1 MTSTETTRPGDKTD
15 ELSRG
20 VFLMR
25 KAPAPRRFT
34 ARKSFKPVVP
44 DETVEGMERRHEA
57 YVSCWRAADAHVS
70 AVLADANADAFRK
83 LEAFVVHQF
92 ATRTAMR
99 DANGAKTPQHL
110 AQQIPAGL
118 VLAGGVN
125 SDDHEETF
133 TKLTRHLR
141 AKGCH
146 TALLRSRDLKARGAG
161 ANSAFDADGTLA
173 PAVARAMSLVA
184 NGGGGSGGGGGGG
197 GGLGVAVRC
206 ILTQL
211 QAGTR
216 GVGEDLNGKGQR
228 TSGRSVRHL
237 RRWYQ
242 SVTAEGD
249 AAGTTNT
256 AAGGGSKAEETTE
269 VRGDENTAVGADADS
284 GKENDE
290 SRAPIDAAAAPA
302 ARALR
307 ERTVAVIGAAATLG
321 TSRPGAM
328 NAESIETPERPV
340 TLLPRRPVV
349 VIVEDTE
356 SFDNR
361 VLSDLLL
368 ALSDAGD
375 TLPVCVLLGVATS
388 ASMMHGIIPAA
399 VAARL
404 RVESFS
410 LWSPK
415 AIMTAV
421 QENVLLDP
429 GFVPAP
435 SNAALELLV
444 TRFAEHDFSLS
455 AARRAMHLLAL
466 DHFMTRELSSLA
478 MCMTAAM
485 NAAAEAT
492 DALAADDV
500 DADVDAAAD
509 VDASIARIARLATK
523 KKAIANAAS
532 EKALEKARAVADETL
547 TPSSVAWAKKHLTDF
562 QTGECWVHSNA
573 SDADAADSI
582 ARTVVDGYAGRRR
595 WAVALRCVAA
605 AATTARYARDEAKLS
620 TLLVDA
626 SSTRWLEFFPE
637 TLPPGAHADASNKA
651 ASKAAAN
658 KAAASKSAN
667 TNAISQGEKLLRL
680 LCARLDTAVGESK
693 EHAVTDA
700 EVKSLALT
708 WLELIAEDPELYA
721 EESAF
726 LERTA
731 RLCDPATRA
740 RESRAMEEKKEKA
753 ETVKAEEQ
761 AEAVNARSAFM
772 SPPAAGHSRRSR
784 RSSVSAAHMAT
795 AGSKDAFSTPAP
807 ASVQRGKETPA
818 TTEAATVVV
827 KPGDSKRETLVSPG
841 GAVRAAIHARRRG
854 ARDVDMER
862 AAAVAGAGKRAHD
875 ANEKD
880 KVLHAERDEV
890 TRAGRINLAPSG
902 SDDTCVDGRSRAA
915 SFLRR
920 VARAHASRP
929 PASLR
934 GRELFCI
941 SDSSVRYLRA
951 KSQAAPRLCLEQALD
966 KPARILGCACC
977 PKDGGP
983 ADTLPDT
990 CGAYTLLQDMGDA
1003 ANVHEWFREFCE
1015 TNEPATGVPPNESAD
1030 KSRSAK
1036 RSKAAKK
1043 PAHGLSLPAPG
1054 DDSTRMD
1061 DGNEMEH
1068 DEMDDEKKEK
1078 GTFHLD
1084 RRRLWELQARFTRA
1098 VAEIEFL
1105 GVGKPVKRRKV
1116 EYMQRTAFPLDKLLG
1131 GDD

>member
-70 AVLADANADAFRK
+70 AVLATANADAFRK

-99 DANGAKTPQHL
+99 DANGGKTPQHL

-184 NGGGGSGGGGGGG
+184 NGGGGG

-249 AAGTTNT
+249 AAGTNNT
-256 AAGGGSKAEETTE
+256 AGGGGSKAE
-269 VRGDENTAVGADADS
+269 VRGDENTAVGTDADS

-290 SRAPIDAAAAPA
+290 SRAPIDAAAAAAPA

-321 TSRPGAM
+321 TSRPGVM

-492 DALAADDV
+492 DALAADDE
-500 DADVDAAAD
+500 DADVDAAD

-532 EKALEKARAVADETL
+532 EKASEKAKAVADETL

-573 SDADAADSI
+573 NDADAADSI

-626 SSTRWLEFFPE
+626 SSTRWLGAHTE
-637 TLPPGAHADASNKA
+637 TLPPGAHADASDKA

-658 KAAASKSAN
+658 KAASKSAN

-680 LCARLDTAVGESK
+680 LCARLDTAVGESR

-700 EVKSLALT
+700 EVRSLALT

-753 ETVKAEEQ
+753 ETVKDVKAD
-761 AEAVNARSAFM
+761 ADARTAFM

-818 TTEAATVVV
+818 TTEAEAATVVV
-827 KPGDSKRETLVSPG
+827 KPADSKRETLVSPG

-854 ARDVDMER
+854 ARDLDMER

-880 KVLHAERDEV
+880 KVLHAAERDEV
-890 TRAGRINLAPSG
+890 TRAGRINLAPTG
-902 SDDTCVDGRSRAA
+902 SDDDCVDGRSRAA

-934 GRELFCI
+934 GREIFCI

-966 KPARILGCACC
+966 KPARLLGCACC
-977 PKDGGP
+977 PNDGGP

-1015 TNEPATGVPPNESAD
+1015 TNEPATGVPPDEST
-1030 KSRSAK
+1030 KPGKRSRSAG
-1036 RSKAAKK
+1036 KK

-1054 DDSTRMD
+1054 DEHGRAQMDEMD
-1061 DGNEMEH
+1061 DEMEH
-1068 DEMDDEKKEK
+1068 DMDDEKKEK

>member
-99 DANGAKTPQHL
+99 DANGGKTPQHL

-184 NGGGGSGGGGGGG
+184 NGGGGGG

-249 AAGTTNT
+249 AAGTNNT
-256 AAGGGSKAEETTE
+256 AGGGGSKAE
-269 VRGDENTAVGADADS
+269 VRGDENTAVGTDADS

-290 SRAPIDAAAAPA
+290 SRASIDAAAAAAPA

-321 TSRPGAM
+321 TSRPGVM

-492 DALAADDV
+492 DALAANDV
-500 DADVDAAAD
+500 DADVDDADVDAAD

-562 QTGECWVHSNA
+562 QTGECWVHSTSN
-573 SDADAADSI
+573 DAIAADSI
-582 ARTVVDGYAGRRR
+582 ARTVADGYAGRRR
-595 WAVALRCVAA
+595 WAAALRCVAA

-626 SSTRWLEFFPE
+626 SSTRWLGAHTESH
-637 TLPPGAHADASNKA
+637 PPGAHADASDKA
-651 ASKAAAN
+651 KAAAN

-680 LCARLDTAVGESK
+680 LCARLDTAVGESR
-693 EHAVTDA
+693 EHAVTDS

-753 ETVKAEEQ
+753 ETVKDVKAD
-761 AEAVNARSAFM
+761 ADARTAFM

-784 RSSVSAAHMAT
+784 RSSVSAAHTHTGPTGGA
-795 AGSKDAFSTPAP
+795 KDAFSTPAP

-827 KPGDSKRETLVSPG
+827 KPADSKRETLVSPG

-880 KVLHAERDEV
+880 KVLHAAERDEV

-902 SDDTCVDGRSRAA
+902 SDDDCVDGRSRAA

-951 KSQAAPRLCLEQALD
+951 KSQAAPRLCLEQAMD
-966 KPARILGCACC
+966 KPARMLGCACC

-1015 TNEPATGVPPNESAD
+1015 TNEPATGIPPNEST
-1030 KSRSAK
+1030 KPNK

-1054 DDSTRMD
+1054 DDSTQMD

-1068 DEMDDEKKEK
+1068 EMDDEKKEK

>member
-1 MTSTETTRPGDKTD
+1 MTDRPGMWPLSCYGKGD
-15 ELSRG
+15 EPCLLGGDTCFEELRWVTGAAASRG
-20 VFLMR
+20 IDPNQVFAKTHEFIQGKETDIRAILNFPMQQLKQVLDNAR
-25 KAPAPRRFT
+25 EGRMAPAGA
-34 ARKSFKPVVP
+34 ARIIDHAMLSGVP
-44 DETVEGMERRHEA
+44 QQPMGQQPGMPGTQPGMPGMMGQQQPGSP
-57 YVSCWRAADAHVS
+57 Y
-70 AVLADANADAFRK
+70 
-83 LEAFVVHQF
+83 
-92 ATRTAMR
+92 
-99 DANGAKTPQHL
+99 GA
-110 AQQIPAGL
+110 AQQQPQ
-118 VLAGGVN
+118 
-125 SDDHEETF
+125 
-133 TKLTRHLR
+133 
-141 AKGCH
+141 
-146 TALLRSRDLKARGAG
+146 GA
-161 ANSAFDADGTLA
+161 F
-173 PAVARAMSLVA
+173 
-184 NGGGGSGGGGGGG
+184 G

-249 AAGTTNT
+249 AAGTNNT
-256 AAGGGSKAEETTE
+256 AGGGGSKAE
-269 VRGDENTAVGADADS
+269 VRGDENTAVGTDADS

-290 SRAPIDAAAAPA
+290 SRAPIDAAAAAAPA

-321 TSRPGAM
+321 TSQPGVM

-340 TLLPRRPVV
+340 TLLQRRPVV

-492 DALAADDV
+492 DALA
-500 DADVDAAAD
+500 DADVDADADAAD

-532 EKALEKARAVADETL
+532 EMALEKARAVADETL

-562 QTGECWVHSNA
+562 QTGECWVHSSSN
-573 SDADAADSI
+573 DADAADSI
-582 ARTVVDGYAGRRR
+582 ARTVVDGYTGRRR

-626 SSTRWLEFFPE
+626 SSTRWLGAHTE
-637 TLPPGAHADASNKA
+637 TLPPGAHAYASNKA
-651 ASKAAAN
+651 KAAAN
-658 KAAASKSAN
+658 KAASKSVN

-680 LCARLDTAVGESK
+680 LCARLDSAVGESK
-693 EHAVTDA
+693 EHAVTDS

-708 WLELIAEDPELYA
+708 WLELDGCD
-721 EESAF
+721 
-726 LERTA
+726 
-731 RLCDPATRA
+731 RLTD
-740 RESRAMEEKKEKA
+740 
-753 ETVKAEEQ
+753 
-761 AEAVNARSAFM
+761 
-772 SPPAAGHSRRSR
+772 
-784 RSSVSAAHMAT
+784 VSALE
-795 AGSKDAFSTPAP
+795 S
-807 ASVQRGKETPA
+807 
-818 TTEAATVVV
+818 
-827 KPGDSKRETLVSPG
+827 
-841 GAVRAAIHARRRG
+841 
-854 ARDVDMER
+854 
-862 AAAVAGAGKRAHD
+862 
-875 ANEKD
+875 
-880 KVLHAERDEV
+880 LHRLELD
-890 TRAGRINLAPSG
+890 
-902 SDDTCVDGRSRAA
+902 CCY
-915 SFLRR
+915 RR
-920 VARAHASRP
+920 VPLHRA
-929 PASLR
+929 
-934 GRELFCI
+934 
-941 SDSSVRYLRA
+941 DVRH
-951 KSQAAPRLCLEQALD
+951 
-966 KPARILGCACC
+966 
-977 PKDGGP
+977 
-983 ADTLPDT
+983 T
-990 CGAYTLLQDMGDA
+990 
-1003 ANVHEWFREFCE
+1003 
-1015 TNEPATGVPPNESAD
+1015 
-1030 KSRSAK
+1030 
-1036 RSKAAKK
+1036 
-1043 PAHGLSLPAPG
+1043 
-1054 DDSTRMD
+1054 
-1061 DGNEMEH
+1061 
-1068 DEMDDEKKEK
+1068 
-1078 GTFHLD
+1078 
-1084 RRRLWELQARFTRA
+1084 
-1098 VAEIEFL
+1098 
-1105 GVGKPVKRRKV
+1105 
-1116 EYMQRTAFPLDKLLG
+1116 YM
-1131 GDD
+1131 

>member
-70 AVLADANADAFRK
+70 AVLATANADAFRK

-99 DANGAKTPQHL
+99 DANGGKTPQHL

-184 NGGGGSGGGGGGG
+184 NGGGGG

-249 AAGTTNT
+249 AAGTNN
-256 AAGGGSKAEETTE
+256 AGGGGSKAEETTE

-290 SRAPIDAAAAPA
+290 SRAPIDAAAAAAPA

-321 TSRPGAM
+321 TSRPGVM

-485 NAAAEAT
+485 TAAAEAT
-492 DALAADDV
+492 DALADDV
-500 DADVDAAAD
+500 DTDVDAAD

-532 EKALEKARAVADETL
+532 EKALEKAKAVADETL

-573 SDADAADSI
+573 NDADAADSI

-637 TLPPGAHADASNKA
+637 TLPPGAHADASDKA

-658 KAAASKSAN
+658 KAASKSAN

-693 EHAVTDA
+693 EHAVTDS

-753 ETVKAEEQ
+753 DAVKDVKAD
-761 AEAVNARSAFM
+761 ADARTAFM

-818 TTEAATVVV
+818 GTTEAATVVV
-827 KPGDSKRETLVSPG
+827 KPADSKRETLVSPG

-951 KSQAAPRLCLEQALD
+951 KSQAAPRLCLEQAMD
-966 KPARILGCACC
+966 KPARLLGCACC

-1015 TNEPATGVPPNESAD
+1015 TNEPATGVPPKESTKPD
-1030 KSRSAK
+1030 KRSRSAG
-1036 RSKAAKK
+1036 KK

-1054 DDSTRMD
+1054 DDSTQMD
-1061 DGNEMEH
+1061 DGDEMEH
-1068 DEMDDEKKEK
+1068 DMDDEKKEK

>member
-1 MTSTETTRPGDKTD
+1 
-15 ELSRG
+15 
-20 VFLMR
+20 
-25 KAPAPRRFT
+25 
-34 ARKSFKPVVP
+34 
-44 DETVEGMERRHEA
+44 
-57 YVSCWRAADAHVS
+57 
-70 AVLADANADAFRK
+70 
-83 LEAFVVHQF
+83 
-92 ATRTAMR
+92 
-99 DANGAKTPQHL
+99 
-110 AQQIPAGL
+110 
-118 VLAGGVN
+118 
-125 SDDHEETF
+125 
-133 TKLTRHLR
+133 
-141 AKGCH
+141 
-146 TALLRSRDLKARGAG
+146 
-161 ANSAFDADGTLA
+161 
-173 PAVARAMSLVA
+173 
-184 NGGGGSGGGGGGG
+184 
-197 GGLGVAVRC
+197 
-206 ILTQL
+206 
-211 QAGTR
+211 
-216 GVGEDLNGKGQR
+216 VGEDLNGKGQR

-249 AAGTTNT
+249 AAGTNNT
-256 AAGGGSKAEETTE
+256 AGGGGSKAE

-290 SRAPIDAAAAPA
+290 SRAPIDAAAAAAPA

-321 TSRPGAM
+321 TSRPGVM

-500 DADVDAAAD
+500 DAADVDAAD
-509 VDASIARIARLATK
+509 VDASIARIARLAVK

-532 EKALEKARAVADETL
+532 EKAFEKAKAVADETL

-573 SDADAADSI
+573 NDAVAADSI
-582 ARTVVDGYAGRRR
+582 ARTVADGYAGRRR

-637 TLPPGAHADASNKA
+637 TLPPGAHVDASDKA

-658 KAAASKSAN
+658 KAASKSAN

-680 LCARLDTAVGESK
+680 LCARLDTAVGESR

-753 ETVKAEEQ
+753 DAVKDVKAD
-761 AEAVNARSAFM
+761 ADARTAFM

-818 TTEAATVVV
+818 GTTEAATVVV
-827 KPGDSKRETLVSPG
+827 KPADSKRETLVSPG

-880 KVLHAERDEV
+880 KVLHAAERDEV
-890 TRAGRINLAPSG
+890 TRAGRINLAPTG
-902 SDDTCVDGRSRAA
+902 SDDACVDGRSRAA

-966 KPARILGCACC
+966 KPARLLGCACC

-1015 TNEPATGVPPNESAD
+1015 TNEPATGVPPDEST
-1030 KSRSAK
+1030 KPNKRSRSAG
-1036 RSKAAKK
+1036 KK

-1054 DDSTRMD
+1054 DDATRMD
-1061 DGNEMEH
+1061 DGDEMEH

>member
-99 DANGAKTPQHL
+99 DANGGKTPQHL

-184 NGGGGSGGGGGGG
+184 NGGGGRGGGGGG

-249 AAGTTNT
+249 AAGTNN
-256 AAGGGSKAEETTE
+256 AAGGGGKAEETTE
-269 VRGDENTAVGADADS
+269 VRGDENTAVGTDADS

-290 SRAPIDAAAAPA
+290 SRASIEAAAAPA

-321 TSRPGAM
+321 TSRPGVM

-500 DADVDAAAD
+500 DDDVDAAD

-562 QTGECWVHSNA
+562 QTGECWVNSTSN
-573 SDADAADSI
+573 DAIAADSI

-626 SSTRWLEFFPE
+626 SSTRWLGAHTES
-637 TLPPGAHADASNKA
+637 LPPGAHVDASDKAKAA
-651 ASKAAAN
+651 ASKAAI
-658 KAAASKSAN
+658 KSAN
-667 TNAISQGEKLLRL
+667 TNVISQGEKLLRL
-680 LCARLDTAVGESK
+680 LCARLDSAVGESK
-693 EHAVTDA
+693 EHAVNDS

-753 ETVKAEEQ
+753 ETVKAD
-761 AEAVNARSAFM
+761 ADARTAFM

-784 RSSVSAAHMAT
+784 RSSVSAAHT
-795 AGSKDAFSTPAP
+795 HTGPAGGAKDAFSTPAP

-818 TTEAATVVV
+818 GTTQAEAEAATVVDEP
-827 KPGDSKRETLVSPG
+827 KPGSMKRETLVSPG
-841 GAVRAAIHARRRG
+841 GAVRAAIHAHRRG

-880 KVLHAERDEV
+880 KVLHAEQDEV
-890 TRAGRINLAPSG
+890 THAGRINLAPPG
-902 SDDTCVDGRSRAA
+902 SDDDCVDGRSRAA

-951 KSQAAPRLCLEQALD
+951 KSQAAPRLCLEQAMD
-966 KPARILGCACC
+966 KPARLLGCACC

-1015 TNEPATGVPPNESAD
+1015 TNEPATGIPPNEST
-1030 KSRSAK
+1030 KPNK

-1043 PAHGLSLPAPG
+1043 PAHGISLPAPG
-1054 DDSTRMD
+1054 DDSTQMD
-1061 DGNEMEH
+1061 DGN
-1068 DEMDDEKKEK
+1068 EMDDEKKEK

>member
-99 DANGAKTPQHL
+99 DANGGKTPQHL

-184 NGGGGSGGGGGGG
+184 NGGGGG

-206 ILTQL
+206 ILTQM

-249 AAGTTNT
+249 AAGTNNT
-256 AAGGGSKAEETTE
+256 AGGGGSKAE
-269 VRGDENTAVGADADS
+269 VRGDENTAVGTDADS

-290 SRAPIDAAAAPA
+290 SRAPIDAAAAAAPA

-321 TSRPGAM
+321 TSRPGVM

-485 NAAAEAT
+485 TAAAAAT
-492 DALAADDV
+492 DALADNDV
-500 DADVDAAAD
+500 DADVDDDDVDAAD

-573 SDADAADSI
+573 NDAAASDSI
-582 ARTVVDGYAGRRR
+582 ARTVADGYAGRRR
-595 WAVALRCVAA
+595 WAAALRCVAA

-626 SSTRWLEFFPE
+626 SSTRWLGAHTEN
-637 TLPPGAHADASNKA
+637 LPPGAHADASDKA
-651 ASKAAAN
+651 KAAAN
-658 KAAASKSAN
+658 KAASKSAN

-680 LCARLDTAVGESK
+680 LCARLDTAMGESK
-693 EHAVTDA
+693 EHAVNDS

-753 ETVKAEEQ
+753 ETVKDVKAD
-761 AEAVNARSAFM
+761 ADARTAFM

-784 RSSVSAAHMAT
+784 RSSVSAAHTHTGPTGGA
-795 AGSKDAFSTPAP
+795 KDAFSTPAP

-827 KPGDSKRETLVSPG
+827 KPADSKRETLVSPG

-880 KVLHAERDEV
+880 KVLHAAERDEV
-890 TRAGRINLAPSG
+890 TRAGRINLAPPG
-902 SDDTCVDGRSRAA
+902 SDDDCVDGRSRAA

-951 KSQAAPRLCLEQALD
+951 KSQAAPRLCQEQAMD
-966 KPARILGCACC
+966 KPARLLGCACC

-1015 TNEPATGVPPNESAD
+1015 TNEPATGIPPNEST
-1030 KSRSAK
+1030 KPNK

-1054 DDSTRMD
+1054 DDSTQMD
-1061 DGNEMEH
+1061 DGNEM
-1068 DEMDDEKKEK
+1068 DDDMDDEKKEK

>member
-1 MTSTETTRPGDKTD
+1 M
-15 ELSRG
+15 
-20 VFLMR
+20 
-25 KAPAPRRFT
+25 
-34 ARKSFKPVVP
+34 
-44 DETVEGMERRHEA
+44 
-57 YVSCWRAADAHVS
+57 
-70 AVLADANADAFRK
+70 
-83 LEAFVVHQF
+83 
-92 ATRTAMR
+92 
-99 DANGAKTPQHL
+99 
-110 AQQIPAGL
+110 
-118 VLAGGVN
+118 
-125 SDDHEETF
+125 
-133 TKLTRHLR
+133 
-141 AKGCH
+141 
-146 TALLRSRDLKARGAG
+146 
-161 ANSAFDADGTLA
+161 
-173 PAVARAMSLVA
+173 
-184 NGGGGSGGGGGGG
+184 
-197 GGLGVAVRC
+197 
-206 ILTQL
+206 
-211 QAGTR
+211 
-216 GVGEDLNGKGQR
+216 
-228 TSGRSVRHL
+228 
-237 RRWYQ
+237 
-242 SVTAEGD
+242 
-249 AAGTTNT
+249 
-256 AAGGGSKAEETTE
+256 
-269 VRGDENTAVGADADS
+269 
-284 GKENDE
+284 
-290 SRAPIDAAAAPA
+290 
-302 ARALR
+302 
-307 ERTVAVIGAAATLG
+307 IGAAATLG
-321 TSRPGAM
+321 TSRPGVM

-492 DALAADDV
+492 DALADNDM
-500 DADVDAAAD
+500 DADVDAAD
-509 VDASIARIARLATK
+509 VDASIARIARLAVK

-532 EKALEKARAVADETL
+532 EKAFEKAKAVADETL

-573 SDADAADSI
+573 NDAVAADSI
-582 ARTVVDGYAGRRR
+582 ARTVADGYAGRRR

-637 TLPPGAHADASNKA
+637 TLPPGAHVDASDKA

-658 KAAASKSAN
+658 KAASKSAN

-761 AEAVNARSAFM
+761 AEAVNARTAFM

-784 RSSVSAAHMAT
+784 RSAVSAAHMAT

-818 TTEAATVVV
+818 GTTETEAATVVV
-827 KPGDSKRETLVSPG
+827 KPADSKRETLVSPG

-880 KVLHAERDEV
+880 KVLHAAERDEV
-890 TRAGRINLAPSG
+890 TRAGRINLAPTG
-902 SDDTCVDGRSRAA
+902 SDDACVDGRSRAA

-966 KPARILGCACC
+966 KPARLLGCACC

-1015 TNEPATGVPPNESAD
+1015 TNEPATGVPPKEST
-1030 KSRSAK
+1030 KPGKRSRSAG
-1036 RSKAAKK
+1036 KK

-1054 DDSTRMD
+1054 DDSTQMD
-1061 DGNEMEH
+1061 DGDEM
-1068 DEMDDEKKEK
+1068 DDDMDDEKKEK